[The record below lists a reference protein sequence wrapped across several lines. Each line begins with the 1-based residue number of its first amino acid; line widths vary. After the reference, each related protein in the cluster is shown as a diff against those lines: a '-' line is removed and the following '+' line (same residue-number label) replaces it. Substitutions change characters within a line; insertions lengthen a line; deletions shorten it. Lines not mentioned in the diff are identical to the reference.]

1 MLTVVQGCN
10 HSCAKRVSVATF
22 AHELAGFVHLRE
34 SFMPESSA
42 PPPRAELDRYDR
54 QILDLLQRDASLSAA
69 EIGDRIG
76 LSQSP
81 CWRRIHRLEQAGY
94 IVKRVACLDRRKL
107 GLDVLVFAMVKL
119 SAHGRRSLPEF
130 AEAIRG
136 FPEVQECFT
145 LMGEMDFL
153 LRVVTRD
160 VQSYERFFFDTLSQL
175 PGVLEVHSNIAM
187 SEIKSTTELPLPIR

>member
-1 MLTVVQGCN
+1 MRTTGTHTVQ
-10 HSCAKRVSVATF
+10 SQS
-22 AHELAGFVHLRE
+22 
-34 SFMPESSA
+34 
-42 PPPRAELDRYDR
+42 LDRYDR

-69 EIGDRIG
+69 QIGDAVG

-81 CWRRIHRLEQAGY
+81 CWRRINRLETDGY
-94 IVKRVACLDRRKL
+94 IKKRVACLDRHRL

-130 AEAIRG
+130 AEAIQR

-145 LMGEMDFL
+145 LMGEMDYL
-153 LRVVTRD
+153 LRVVTPD
-160 VQSYERFFFDTLSQL
+160 IQAYERFFFDTLSQL

-187 SEIKSTTELPLPIR
+187 SEIKSTTELPLRSG